1 MPDKVKVVIVGDE
14 GVGKSA
20 LILRLCFDHF
30 SNTHEATA
38 DDSIRKS
45 TVVDGKECELDI
57 IDTAGREQYAT
68 LIEEWIRQ
76 GEVFVLVFDV
86 ASRESFTHVRKYYD
100 QVRKI
105 KEIVDDHSINP
116 PATHPGPPHFAP
128 LILVGNK
135 SDLQHKRAVSESEG
149 MGLAKEL
156 CGEYVEASARDN
168 VNVEAAFNHAVRKIR
183 KRRYE
188 ADHSLFSQADGTAT
202 TTKRYRPFHRRH
214 PGSCNC
220 VIL

>member
-30 SNTHEATA
+30 SGTHEATA

-45 TVVDGKECELDI
+45 TVVDGQECILDI

-105 KEIVDDHSINP
+105 KQVVDDHSINP
-116 PATHPGPPHFAP
+116 PATHPGAPFFAP

-135 SDLQHKRAVSESEG
+135 SDLQHKRAVSETEG
-149 MGLAKEL
+149 MELGKEL

-168 VNVEAAFNHAVRKIR
+168 VNVEAAFNKAVRNIR
-183 KRRYE
+183 ERRYE
-188 ADHSLFSQADGTAT
+188 AEHSLFPQADGVAT
-202 TTKRYRPFHRRH
+202 TPKRYRPFH
-214 PGSCNC
+214 PGSCRC
-220 VIL
+220 VVL

>member
-1 MPDKVKVVIVGDE
+1 MPDNVKVVVVGDE

-86 ASRESFTHVRKYYD
+86 ASQESFTHVRKYYD

-105 KEIVDDHSINP
+105 KEVVDDHSINP
-116 PATHPGPPHFAP
+116 PATYPGPPYFAP

-135 SDLQHKRAVSESEG
+135 SDLQHERTVSESEG

-168 VNVEAAFNHAVRKIR
+168 VNVEAAFNQAVRKIR
-183 KRRYE
+183 ARRYE
-188 ADHSLFSQADGTAT
+188 ADHSLFSHADGAAT

-214 PGSCNC
+214 PSGCHC